1 MTYTTILII
10 PFRFDCGG
18 SGIEN
23 TDTLIQQQGIW
34 QHATYSDRNA
44 VKSIADG

>member
-1 MTYTTILII
+1 MTYTTTLII

-34 QHATYSDRNA
+34 QHATYSDQNA
-44 VKSIADG
+44 VRSIADG

>member
-1 MTYTTILII
+1 MTYTTTLII

-23 TDTLIQQQGIW
+23 TDTLIQEQGIW
-34 QHATYSDRNA
+34 RRATYSDENA
-44 VKSIADG
+44 VRSIADG